1 MLENVLI
8 IAGGYLIGS
17 IPFGVVVVRLF
28 RGEDIR
34 KQGSGNIG
42 ASNVWRVYGR
52 WLGVPVALLDV
63 AKGFVPALIGVK
75 LGGEWVGVLAG
86 AAAMLGHARPIWL
99 GFSKGGKMVATAGG
113 VVLALAPLAAGICL
127 VVWLATF
134 VLFRYASLASL
145 VTAVALPIFC
155 LLLDEPW
162 ATVIFATA
170 ASLAVI
176 ALHRQN
182 IGRLLHGTES
192 RFTRGKSSGSAA
204 SSPSRASS
212 SKSLY
217 ALSQSASVVCRSP
230 SLPVI
235 SERSSPTVPHRSAST
250 S

>member
-1 MLENVLI
+1 MLENALI

-42 ASNVWRVYGR
+42 ASNVWRAYGR

-99 GFSKGGKMVATAGG
+99 GFSKGGKMVATGGG

-127 VVWLATF
+127 LVWLATF

-145 VTAVALPIFC
+145 VAAVALPIFC
-155 LLLDEPW
+155 LLLEEPW

-192 RFTRGKSSGSAA
+192 RFTRVRAA
-204 SSPSRASS
+204 AAALARAST
-212 SKSLY
+212 
-217 ALSQSASVVCRSP
+217 R
-230 SLPVI
+230 
-235 SERSSPTVPHRSAST
+235 
-250 S
+250 

>member
-1 MLENVLI
+1 MFENALI
-8 IAGGYLIGS
+8 VAGGYLIGS
-17 IPFGVVVVRLF
+17 IPFGVVVVKLC

-42 ASNVWRVYGR
+42 ASNVWRAYGR

-99 GFSKGGKMVATAGG
+99 GFTKGGKMVATGGG

-127 VVWLATF
+127 VVWIATF

-145 VTAVALPIFC
+145 VAAVALPVFC
-155 LLLDEPW
+155 LLLEEPW

-192 RFTRGKSSGSAA
+192 RFTRGSGA
-204 SSPSRASS
+204 SS
-212 SKSLY
+212 
-217 ALSQSASVVCRSP
+217 
-230 SLPVI
+230 
-235 SERSSPTVPHRSAST
+235 
-250 S
+250 

>member
-1 MLENVLI
+1 M
-8 IAGGYLIGS
+8 
-17 IPFGVVVVRLF
+17 
-28 RGEDIR
+28 
-34 KQGSGNIG
+34 
-42 ASNVWRVYGR
+42 WRVYGR

-63 AKGFVPALIGVK
+63 AKGFVPALVGVK

-127 VVWLATF
+127 LVWLATF

-176 ALHRQN
+176 VLHRQN

-192 RFTRGKSSGSAA
+192 RFARSKSSGAA
-204 SSPSRASS
+204 RRA
-212 SKSLY
+212 LRVEPVGERRLTL
-217 ALSQSASVVCRSP
+217 ALGARHLGAQLADRAPPLRQHVVIVDR
-230 SLPVI
+230 LEVDL
-235 SERSSPTVPHRSAST
+235 A
-250 S
+250 

>member
-1 MLENVLI
+1 MLENALI

-17 IPFGVVVVRLF
+17 IPFGVVVVRIC

-42 ASNVWRVYGR
+42 ASNVWRTYGR

-63 AKGFVPALIGVK
+63 AKGFVPALVGIK

-127 VVWLATF
+127 VVWLLTF

-176 ALHRQN
+176 VLHRQN

-192 RFTRGKSSGSAA
+192 RFARSKGSGSA
-204 SSPSRASS
+204 SR
-212 SKSLY
+212 
-217 ALSQSASVVCRSP
+217 
-230 SLPVI
+230 
-235 SERSSPTVPHRSAST
+235 ST

>member
-1 MLENVLI
+1 MLENILI
-8 IAGGYLIGS
+8 VAGGYLIGS

-63 AKGFVPALIGVK
+63 AKGFVPALVGVK

-127 VVWLATF
+127 ARLARH
-134 VLFRYASLASL
+134 VR
-145 VTAVALPIFC
+145 ALPLRVTRIPRHGGGAADP
-155 LLLDEPW
+155 LPAARRAVGDGDLRHRREPRRDR
-162 ATVIFATA
+162 APPAEHRPPPARHRVPFRARA
-170 ASLAVI
+170 GSSAS
-176 ALHRQN
+176 Q
-182 IGRLLHGTES
+182 
-192 RFTRGKSSGSAA
+192 
-204 SSPSRASS
+204 
-212 SKSLY
+212 LY

-230 SLPVI
+230 SVPVI

>member
-8 IAGGYLIGS
+8 VAGGYLIGS
-17 IPFGVVVVRLF
+17 IPFGVVVVKLL

-34 KQGSGNIG
+34 KLGSGNIG
-42 ASNVWRVYGR
+42 ASNVWRTYGR

-63 AKGFVPALIGVK
+63 AKGFVPALVGVK

-127 VVWLATF
+127 LVWLVTF

-145 VTAVALPIFC
+145 VTAVALPILC
-155 LLLDEPW
+155 LLLDEPL
-162 ATVIFATA
+162 ATVIFAA
-170 ASLAVI
+170 AAGLAVI
-176 ALHRQN
+176 VLHRQN

-192 RFTRGKSSGSAA
+192 RFARGS
-204 SSPSRASS
+204 
-212 SKSLY
+212 
-217 ALSQSASVVCRSP
+217 SAS
-230 SLPVI
+230 
-235 SERSSPTVPHRSAST
+235 PTS
-250 S
+250 

>member
-1 MLENVLI
+1 MLENALI
-8 IAGGYLIGS
+8 VAGGYLIGS
-17 IPFGVVVVRLF
+17 IPFGVVVVKLC

-42 ASNVWRVYGR
+42 ASNVWRTYGR

-86 AAAMLGHARPIWL
+86 SAAMLGHARPIWL

-127 VVWLATF
+127 VVWVVTF

-145 VTAVALPIFC
+145 VTAVALPVSC
-155 LLLDEPW
+155 LLLGEPW

-192 RFTRGKSSGSAA
+192 RFTRGKKSS
-204 SSPSRASS
+204 SSASS
-212 SKSLY
+212 SK
-217 ALSQSASVVCRSP
+217 
-230 SLPVI
+230 
-235 SERSSPTVPHRSAST
+235 AST
-250 S
+250 R

>member
-1 MLENVLI
+1 MLENALI

-17 IPFGVVVVRLF
+17 IPFGVVVVRIC

-42 ASNVWRVYGR
+42 ASNVWRTYGR

-127 VVWLATF
+127 LVWLATF

-145 VTAVALPIFC
+145 ATAVALPVFC
-155 LLLDEPW
+155 LLLEEPW

-192 RFTRGKSSGSAA
+192 RFTRGKSGTRS
-204 SSPSRASS
+204 
-212 SKSLY
+212 
-217 ALSQSASVVCRSP
+217 SASG
-230 SLPVI
+230 
-235 SERSSPTVPHRSAST
+235 
-250 S
+250 